1 MILGI
6 RMGLRETAKID
17 KLKRIRAAAEY
28 VFRKKGYESATTREI
43 AARAKVSVGTLF
55 VYAPAKRDLLLMVY
69 NDNLEKLPISEPQS
83 DAPLIEQLVT
93 FYRARFEFWGRHPQL
108 SRFVVRE
115 VFDPVDRDPAAAAQ
129 TVRFRNRRQS
139 VVSEVQRIVER
150 RQAVGEID
158 STCDAALVA
167 QLMHNIFLSEN
178 RQWLESPEPEI
189 NFGVER
195 LRALLTLAIGGC
207 FRRVHNES
215 GARER

>member
-1 MILGI
+1 
-6 RMGLRETAKID
+6 MGLREKAKID

-28 VFRKKGYESATTREI
+28 VFRKKGYESSTTREI

-69 NDNLEKLPISEPQS
+69 NDNLEKLPPSESES
-83 DAPLIEQLVT
+83 DAPLIEQLVA
-93 FYRARFEFWGRHPQL
+93 FYRPRFEFWGRHPQL

-129 TVRFRNRRQS
+129 TLRFRNRRQS
-139 VVSEVQRIVER
+139 VVCELQRMVER
-150 RQAVGEID
+150 RQVVGEID

-167 QLMHNIFLSEN
+167 QLIHDIFLSEN

-195 LRALLTLAIGGC
+195 LRALLALAIGGC
-207 FRRVHNES
+207 FRRVHNEQ
-215 GARER
+215 GAHQR